1 MVRPTHALQHRPE
14 TPAHWRRR
22 ALVEIQLRILV
33 EERAAAWQAVARNLA
48 QALGDNGIAAL
59 RNQMRTHGLGEKG

>member
-1 MVRPTHALQHRPE
+1 
-14 TPAHWRRR
+14 
-22 ALVEIQLRILV
+22 VEIQLRILV